1 MDRGFAPLRIVLGF
15 LVIGVVALLGFLI
28 LQGVKPTIKNPLPV
42 NGSRTPKGDVTIS
55 AEVRGEANLRE
66 VVLTIDGRKVDPTI
80 ITHSERYWEVRYQ
93 TALPKGSHQA
103 EIVAIDTRGREQPY
117 RWSFQ
122 ASGPTNP
129 PKFANP
135 LPRNGAKLPPGEAL
149 ISLATFS
156 ELTSISTFKLT
167 LDGSS
172 LVSNPDIRQGA
183 NERTTAQVRRT
194 LAPGEHKIVAEAVDQ
209 EGEKATYE
217 WRFTVANDAAGADT
231 IFFRETDTYVFAP
244 FAEYWTKNGGLPIF
258 GYPITPD
265 FEQGGLTVQWFE
277 RARFEVPPAT
287 PTIQQVRLGLLGYTL
302 RQKADPPL
310 AASPA
315 PDRRFFPETGHSL
328 GGAFRT
334 YWEARGGL
342 AVFGL
347 PITEEIQE
355 NGRTVQWFE
364 RARFEFHPEA
374 PPDQQVQ
381 LGQIGRT
388 AWEQSGPR

>member
-28 LQGVKPTIKNPLPV
+28 FQGVKPTIKNPQPL
-42 NGSRTPKGDVTIS
+42 NGSRTPKGEVTIS
-55 AEVRGEANLRE
+55 AEVRGEANLKE
-66 VVLTIDGRKVDPTI
+66 VILTIDGRKVEPI
-80 ITHSERYWEVRYQ
+80 ITTHSERFWEVRYQ
-93 TALPKGSHQA
+93 AALPKGTHQA
-103 EIVAIDTRGREQPY
+103 EIVAIDTRGRESPY
-117 RWSFQ
+117 SWSFN

-135 LPRNGAKLPPGEAL
+135 LPRNGAKLPPGETL

-156 ELTSISTFKLT
+156 ELSTINSYKLS

-172 LVSNPDIRQGA
+172 LVSNPDIREGA
-183 NERTTAQVRRT
+183 GERTTAQVRRT
-194 LAPGEHKIVAEAVDQ
+194 LTTGEHKVTAEAIDQ

-217 WRFTVANDAAGADT
+217 WRFIVAADAASADT
-231 IFFRETDTYVFAP
+231 IFFKETDTYVFAP

-265 FEQGGLTVQWFE
+265 FEQSGRTVQWFE
-277 RARFEVPPAT
+277 RARFELNAT
-287 PTIQQVRLGLLGYTL
+287 APVGQQVQLGLLGYEV
-302 RQKADPPL
+302 RKNGDPPL
-310 AASPA
+310 TASPA
-315 PDRRFFPETGHSL
+315 ADRRFFAETGHSL

-334 YWEARGGL
+334 YWDARGGI
-342 AVFGL
+342 AIFGL
-347 PITEEIQE
+347 PITEEIVE

-364 RARFEFHPEA
+364 RARFEFHPQA

-388 AWEQSGPR
+388 QWERSGPR